1 MKTLDELTNERYLI
15 LDGAMGTEIQSI
27 EVPDSAWPGAI
38 GCNELLNSTAP
49 ERISAI
55 HHAFLEA
62 GADILKS
69 NTFGCLPWVL
79 DEFELGHRT
88 RELTRAGVAVAKAAC
103 EAHTTPDKPRFV
115 AASLGPGTKLPSLGH
130 IDFESMAAG
139 YEEAALGAI
148 EAQADLLLLETCQD
162 PLQIKAALFGL
173 EAAFTQSGQRLPVMV
188 SATIETGGAMLIGT
202 SAATLAA
209 ILAPYDLFSLGLN
222 CGMGPDEVAGHIKS
236 LSRHYDGVISLHTNA
251 GLPCNEGGCTVYPMG
266 PEEFATLQAKLAS
279 LPGVRILGG
288 CCGTRPAH
296 IAALST
302 ALAGKQPK
310 PATGKRPDALASLF
324 SFHPL
329 KSDALFLIGE
339 RANATGSKA
348 FRELLIAEDYE
359 ATLSVAS
366 EQVRAGAHGLDVSV
380 GFAGRD
386 ELVDMQAVVGLF
398 AQKTPL
404 PLMVD
409 STTPAAI
416 EVGLRQIGGRAI
428 VNSANLEEGE
438 ERFLTIARVAKTY
451 GAALVCL
458 AIDEKGM
465 AKTVEQKLA
474 VADRML
480 ELALLAGLK
489 KRDLVF
495 DLLTFTIASGD
506 SDYATAAVD
515 TIEAIRALEA
525 KHPEVGTVLGV
536 SNVSF
541 GLKGVSREYLNA
553 VFLHHA
559 HQAGL
564 SMGIVNVK
572 QLIAMEAIEA
582 DTLQVCED
590 LIFNRSPEALSR
602 FMAFFAARAGEKPTQ
617 KRAINDDLPLPE
629 RLSLL
634 LIEGEKPAM
643 LKLLPEA
650 KEQIAPERIVNEILI
665 GAMKE
670 VGERFGDGR
679 MQLPFVLQSAE
690 VMKAAV
696 DYLAPYLPKKEGG
709 QKLKL
714 ILGTVKGDV
723 HDVGKNLVDII
734 LSNNGFEVVNIGIK
748 ADLERFLEALEQHK
762 ADAIGM
768 SGLLVKSTQM
778 MQQNLQAMQERGI
791 KVPVLLG
798 GAALNQRFVDEYCQ
812 SVYDGPVVFCRDAFD
827 GVRALSDHAAGTLQR
842 SGSAQPP
849 ATAAASAKAPEP
861 PKKAALTPTE
871 MPRSLTPPTPPF
883 WGRRELNLDPVLVFE
898 WVDEKLLFKTRWG
911 YGKKGEKSYDQMLES
926 EIRPHYERLKKQLLE
941 EGLFEPVAI
950 YGYWPVRRDRQML
963 LILDESGEQVLD
975 RMDFPRQSKA
985 PYRALSDYF
994 SPEQDVAG
1002 FLLASAGKKLDAYGR
1017 SLFEAH
1023 RYHEYHLLSGLAGEL
1038 AEAIAEIVHKQMRIE
1053 LDIVEGEK
1061 VDLKAVQTRGY
1072 RGKRYAPGY
1081 PACPDLALNRGI
1093 FDRLKPE
1100 SRGVVLTESFQIDPE
1115 ASTCAVVVHHPEAS
1129 YYSL

>member
-1 MKTLDELTNERYLI
+1 MKTLNELINERYLI

-27 EVPDSAWPGAI
+27 EVPQSAWPEAI
-38 GCNELLNSTAP
+38 GCNELLNATAP
-49 ERISAI
+49 EIIGAI
-55 HHAFLEA
+55 HRAFLEA
-62 GADILKS
+62 GADILKA

-79 DEFELGHRT
+79 DEFALGHRT

-103 EAHTTPDKPRFV
+103 EAYTTPDKPRLV

-148 EAQADLLLLETCQD
+148 EGGADLLLLETCQD

-173 EAAFTQSGQRLPVMV
+173 EAAFEGSQKRLPVMV

-222 CGMGPDEVAGHIKS
+222 CGMGPDDVAEHIES
-236 LSRHYDGVISLHTNA
+236 LSRHYDSAISLHTNA

-288 CCGTRPAH
+288 CCGTTPAH
-296 IAALST
+296 IAALSR
-302 ALAGKQPK
+302 ALADQQPK
-310 PATGKRPDALASLF
+310 AATGKRPDALASLF

-329 KSDALFLIGE
+329 KSEKLFLIGE

-348 FRELLIAEDYE
+348 FRELLTAGDYE

-386 ELVDMQAVVGLF
+386 ELSDMAAVVGLY

-409 STTPAAI
+409 STVPAAI

-438 ERFLTIARVAKTY
+438 ERFIAIAKLAKTY

-458 AIDEKGM
+458 AIDETGM

-480 ELALLAGLK
+480 ELALSVGLK

-506 SDYATAAVD
+506 SDYVTAAVD

-541 GLKGVSREYLNA
+541 GLKGIGREYLNA

-559 HQAGL
+559 REAGL
-564 SMGIVNVK
+564 SMGIVNVR
-572 QLIAMEAIEA
+572 QLIAIEAIEPDA
-582 DTLQVCED
+582 LALCED
-590 LIFNRSPEALSR
+590 LIFNRRSDALSR
-602 FMAFFAARAGEKPTQ
+602 FMAHFAAKAGQKPAE
-617 KRAINDDLPLPE
+617 KRAISDDLPLPE
-629 RLSLL
+629 RLAQL

-650 KEQIAPERIVNEILI
+650 RAQIAPERIVNEILI

-696 DYLAPYLPKKEGG
+696 DFLAPYLPKKEGG

-714 ILGTVKGDV
+714 VLGTVKGDV

-734 LSNNGFEVVNIGIK
+734 LSNNGFEVINIGIK
-748 ADLERFLEALEQHK
+748 AGLEQFLEALENHK

-768 SGLLVKSTQM
+768 SGLLVKSTQV
-778 MQQNLQAMQERGI
+778 MQENLKAMQERGI
-791 KVPVLLG
+791 RVPVLLG

-812 SVYDGPVVFCRDAFD
+812 SVYDAPVVFCRDAFD
-827 GVRALSDHAAGTLQR
+827 GVRALGEHAAGTLER
-842 SGSAQPP
+842 STASK
-849 ATAAASAKAPEP
+849 AAAAQATQTPSPQPAIER
-861 PKKAALTPTE
+861 LPTE
-871 MPRSLTPPTPPF
+871 MPRTVTPPTPPF
-883 WGRRELNLDPVLVFE
+883 WGRREMNLDPALVFE

-911 YGKKGEKSYDQMLES
+911 YGKKGEKSYGQMLES
-926 EIRPHYERLKKQLLE
+926 EIRPHYERLKKQLLA
-941 EGLFEPVAI
+941 EGLFKPVAL
-950 YGYWPVRRDRQML
+950 YGYHPVRRDNRTL
-963 LILDESGEQVLD
+963 VILDEDGREAIGQMV
-975 RMDFPRQSKA
+975 FPRQAKA
-985 PYRALSDYF
+985 PHRALSDYF
-994 SPEQDVAG
+994 NPDMDVAG
-1002 FLLASAGKKLDAYGR
+1002 FLVASAGGELDDYAR
-1017 SLFEAH
+1017 SLFEDH

-1038 AEAIAEIVHKQMRIE
+1038 AEATAEILHKQMRIE
-1053 LDIVEGEK
+1053 LGITENESA
-1061 VDLKAVQTRGY
+1061 DLKAVQTRGY
-1072 RGKRYAPGY
+1072 HGKRYAPGY
-1081 PACPDLALNRGI
+1081 PACPDLALNRVI

-1100 SRGVVLTESFQIDPE
+1100 ERGVVLTESDQIAPE
-1115 ASTCAVVVHHPEAS
+1115 ASTCALVVHHPEAS
-1129 YYSL
+1129 YYAP